1 MNKILLY
8 TGVAFLLLTAC
19 KDTPTSQ
26 FPPGKGP
33 PDTAGPVKVTT
44 ITEGFS
50 FKYEK
55 PEVPRSDEQGRQ
67 LIGTY
72 FDTTFGLFRAKAFFN
87 FNLPINGAF
96 SDSFVNQRRID
107 SAILKIPFADG
118 GFGNLKTVQNIRFY
132 RLTEPILESETYSPD
147 NTFNYTEQPIG
158 QWTNALKNKSELR
171 VKLNQNFIKFMKGAS
186 EAQLTNNQNF
196 LNFFRG
202 VAAIPQNDFFIN
214 GQGGIAYWRL
224 LSQARIV
231 FYQPNGVRDSILV
244 DQRAARINTYSYDRE
259 GAFAQLNKTS
269 NLFGLLQPPNGL
281 KTTITLDK
289 EEANGISKLLADGKV
304 NIHKANFILPVS
316 QEYHANKQPPPYI
329 EVWADDDG
337 DRALTDT
344 VEFNSE
350 RQQYRVDKPR
360 YLQELLT
367 AIADNRPAR
376 YDELNFRIPFDPP
389 RANGALIR
397 GSNNPNSKGVRV
409 KVTYSKVR

>member
-1 MNKILLY
+1 MNKIVFY

-50 FKYEK
+50 FKYE
-55 PEVPRSDEQGRQ
+55 ETQSPRSDEQGRQ

-72 FDTTFGLFRAKAFFN
+72 FDTTFGLFRANAFFN
-87 FNLPINGAF
+87 FNLPINGDF
-96 SDSFVNQRRID
+96 SDSFLNQRQID
-107 SAILKIPFADG
+107 SAVLKIPFADG
-118 GFGNLKTVQNIRFY
+118 SYGNLNTVQNIRFY

-147 NTFNYTEQPIG
+147 TTFNYTKQPIG
-158 QWTNALKNKSELR
+158 QWTNAFKNKSELR
-171 VKLNQNFIKFMKGAS
+171 VKLNQNFTNFIKGAS

-196 LNFFRG
+196 LNFFQG
-202 VAAIPQNDFFIN
+202 LAAIPQNDFSIN
-214 GQGGIAYWRL
+214 NKGGIAYWRL

-231 FYQPNGVRDSILV
+231 FYQPNGIRDSILV
-244 DQRAARINTYSYDRE
+244 DQRAARINTYEYDRE
-259 GAFAQLNKTS
+259 GAFSQLNKTS
-269 NLFGLLQPPNGL
+269 NQFGLLQPPNGL
-281 KTTITLDK
+281 KTTLSLDK
-289 EEANGISKLLADGKV
+289 EEANGISELLSDGKV

-316 QEYHANKQPPPYI
+316 QEYHANRQLPTYLEI
-329 EVWADDDG
+329 WADEDG
-337 DRALTDT
+337 DRSLTDT
-344 VEFNSE
+344 TEFNGE

-367 AIADNRPAR
+367 ALAENRPAR
-376 YDELNFRIPFDPP
+376 FNELNFRIPFDPP

-397 GSNNPNSKGVRV
+397 GANNPNDTGVRI
-409 KVTYSKVR
+409 KVTFSKVR